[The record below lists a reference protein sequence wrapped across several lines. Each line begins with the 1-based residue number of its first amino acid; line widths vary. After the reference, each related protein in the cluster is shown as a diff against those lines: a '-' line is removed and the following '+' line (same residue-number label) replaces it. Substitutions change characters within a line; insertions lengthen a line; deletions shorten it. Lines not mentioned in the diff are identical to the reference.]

1 MKAAYISRYGNISDV
16 LLGEQSTPV
25 LTENDVLIKVYAAS
39 INPLDLRVLEG
50 ELKAILP
57 LKFPFILGN
66 DFAGTIVEVGSN
78 VTQFKAGDEVYAKT
92 DLNGAFAEYTVA
104 QQSSLALKP
113 QNISMELAASL
124 PLVSL
129 TAWQALVEIAKVK
142 AGQKV
147 LIHAGSGGVGSIAI
161 QLAKSLGAMVAT
173 TTSAKNSGWV
183 KELGADIIID
193 YKTMN
198 FEQEIKDYD
207 VVLDTQGGKT
217 LEKSLHV
224 LKRGGRLIS
233 ISGPPDHAFAE
244 VINPNWFLK
253 CVIPMLSWSIRHKAK
268 KLGITYSFLFMQP
281 NGQQLSEISKLVESG
296 KINPVVDKTYEF
308 SEIKDAFQ
316 YVNTGRAKGKVILKV
331 SEQDRR

>member
-1 MKAAYISRYGNISDV
+1 MKAAYISRYGNIDDIQFD
-16 LLGEQSTPV
+16 EQPKPS
-25 LTENDVLIKVYAAS
+25 LTEDAVLIKVHAAS

-50 ELKAILP
+50 EFKAILP
-57 LKFPFILGN
+57 VKFPFILGN
-66 DFAGTIVEVGSN
+66 DFAGTVVEVGSK

-92 DLNGAFAEYTVA
+92 DLNGAFAEYTVV

-113 QNISMELAASL
+113 QNISMEQAAAL
-124 PLVSL
+124 PLVAL
-129 TAWQALVEIAKVK
+129 TSWQALVEIAKVK

-161 QLAKSLGAMVAT
+161 QLAKSLGATVAT

-183 KELGADIIID
+183 KELGGDIIID

-198 FEQEIKDYD
+198 FEQELRDYD

-217 LEKSLHV
+217 LEKSLNV

-244 VINPNWFLK
+244 AINPNWFLK

-268 KLGITYSFLFMQP
+268 KRGITYSFLFMQP
-281 NGQQLSEISKLVESG
+281 NGQQLSKITELVETG
-296 KINPVVDKTYEF
+296 KIKPVVDQAYDF
-308 SEIKDAFQ
+308 IQIKEALQ
-316 YVNTGRAKGKVILKV
+316 YVNTGRAKGKVVLKFD
-331 SEQDRR
+331 E

>member
-1 MKAAYISRYGNISDV
+1 MKAAYISRYGNIDDV
-16 LLGEQSTPV
+16 QLDEQSQPPLTADAV
-25 LTENDVLIKVYAAS
+25 LVKVHAAS

-50 ELKAILP
+50 EFKAILP
-57 LKFPFILGN
+57 VKFPFILGN
-66 DFAGTIVEVGSN
+66 DFAGTVVEVGSK

-92 DLNGAFAEYTVA
+92 DLNGAFAEYTVV

-113 QNISMELAASL
+113 QNISMEQAAAL
-124 PLVSL
+124 PLVAL
-129 TAWQALVEIAKVK
+129 TSWQALVEIAKVK

-161 QLAKSLGAMVAT
+161 QLAKSLGATVAT

-193 YKTMN
+193 YKTMD
-198 FEQEIKDYD
+198 FEQELKDYD

-217 LEKSLHV
+217 LEKSLNV

-244 VINPNWFLK
+244 AINPNWFLK

-268 KLGITYSFLFMQP
+268 KRSITYTFLFMQP
-281 NGQQLSEISKLVESG
+281 NGQQLTKITELVEAG
-296 KINPVVDKTYEF
+296 KIKPVVDQTYDF
-308 SEIKDAFQ
+308 IQIKEALQ
-316 YVNTGRAKGKVILKV
+316 YVNTGRAKGKVVLQFD
-331 SEQDRR
+331 E

>member
-1 MKAAYISRYGNISDV
+1 MKAAYISRYGNIDDV
-16 LLGEQSTPV
+16 QLDEQSQPPLTADAV
-25 LTENDVLIKVYAAS
+25 LVKVHAAS

-50 ELKAILP
+50 EFKAILP
-57 LKFPFILGN
+57 VKFPFILGN
-66 DFAGTIVEVGSN
+66 DFAGTVVEVGSK

-92 DLNGAFAEYTVA
+92 DLNGAFAEYTVV
-104 QQSSLALKP
+104 QQSSLALRP
-113 QNISMELAASL
+113 QNISMEQAAAL
-124 PLVSL
+124 PLVAL
-129 TAWQALVEIAKVK
+129 TSWQALVEIAKVK

-161 QLAKSLGAMVAT
+161 QLAKSLGATVAT

-193 YKTMN
+193 YKTMD
-198 FEQEIKDYD
+198 FEQELKDYD

-217 LEKSLHV
+217 LEKSLNV

-244 VINPNWFLK
+244 AINPNWFLK

-268 KLGITYSFLFMQP
+268 KRGITYTFLFMQP
-281 NGQQLSEISKLVESG
+281 NGQQLSKITELVEAG
-296 KINPVVDKTYEF
+296 KIKPVVDQTYDF
-308 SEIKDAFQ
+308 IQIKEALQ
-316 YVNTGRAKGKVILKV
+316 YVNTGRAKGKVVLQFD
-331 SEQDRR
+331 E

>member
-1 MKAAYISRYGNISDV
+1 MKAAYISRYGNIDDV
-16 LLGEQSTPV
+16 QLDEQSQPPLTADAV
-25 LTENDVLIKVYAAS
+25 LVKVHAAS

-50 ELKAILP
+50 EFKAILP
-57 LKFPFILGN
+57 VKFPFILGN
-66 DFAGTIVEVGSN
+66 DFAGTVVEVGSK

-92 DLNGAFAEYTVA
+92 DLNGAFAEYTVV
-104 QQSSLALKP
+104 QQSLLALKP
-113 QNISMELAASL
+113 QNISMEQAAAL
-124 PLVSL
+124 PLVAL
-129 TAWQALVEIAKVK
+129 TSWQALVEIAKVK

-161 QLAKSLGAMVAT
+161 QLAKSLGATVAT

-193 YKTMN
+193 YKTMD
-198 FEQEIKDYD
+198 FEQELKDYD

-217 LEKSLHV
+217 LEKSLNV

-244 VINPNWFLK
+244 AINPNWFLK

-268 KLGITYSFLFMQP
+268 KRGITYTFLFMQP
-281 NGQQLSEISKLVESG
+281 NGQQLSKITELVEAG
-296 KINPVVDKTYEF
+296 KIKPVVDQTYDF
-308 SEIKDAFQ
+308 IQIKEALQ
-316 YVNTGRAKGKVILKV
+316 YVNTGRAKGKVVLQFD
-331 SEQDRR
+331 E

>member
-1 MKAAYISRYGNISDV
+1 MKAAYISRYGNIDDV
-16 LLGEQSTPV
+16 QFDKQPKPSVTEDTV
-25 LTENDVLIKVYAAS
+25 LVKVHAAS

-50 ELKAILP
+50 EFKAILP
-57 LKFPFILGN
+57 VKFPFILGN
-66 DFAGTIVEVGSN
+66 DFAGIVVEVGSN
-78 VTQFKAGDEVYAKT
+78 VSQFKVGDEVYAKT
-92 DLNGAFAEYTVA
+92 DLNGAFAEYTIV

-113 QNISMELAASL
+113 QNISMEQAAAL
-124 PLVSL
+124 PLVAL
-129 TAWQALVEIAKVK
+129 TSWQALVEIAKVK

-161 QLAKSLGAMVAT
+161 QLAKSLGAKVAT

-193 YKTMN
+193 YKTMD
-198 FEQEIKDYD
+198 FEQELKDYD

-217 LEKSLHV
+217 LEKSLNV

-268 KLGITYSFLFMQP
+268 KRGITYSFLFMQP
-281 NGQQLSEISKLVESG
+281 NGQQLSKITELVETG
-296 KINPVVDKTYEF
+296 KIKPVVDQTYGF
-308 SEIKDAFQ
+308 VQIKEALQ
-316 YVNTGRAKGKVILKV
+316 YVNTGRSKGKVVLQFD
-331 SEQDRR
+331 E

>member
-1 MKAAYISRYGNISDV
+1 MKAAYINRYGNINDV
-16 LLGEQSTPV
+16 QLDEQSKPV
-25 LTENDVLIKVYAAS
+25 LTENDVLIKVHAAS

-50 ELKAILP
+50 EFKAILP
-57 LKFPFILGN
+57 VQFPFILGN
-66 DFAGTIVEVGSN
+66 DFAGTVVQVGAN
-78 VTQFKAGDEVYAKT
+78 ATQFKVGDEVYAKT
-92 DLNGAFAEYTVA
+92 DSNGAFAEYTVV

-129 TAWQALVEIAKVK
+129 TSWQALVEIAKVK

-161 QLAKSLGAMVAT
+161 QLAKSLGATVAT
-173 TTSAKNSGWV
+173 TTSAKNSSWV

-193 YKTMN
+193 YKTMD
-198 FEQEIKDYD
+198 FEQELKDYD

-217 LEKSLHV
+217 LEKSLNV

-244 VINPNWFLK
+244 AINPNWFLK

-268 KLGITYSFLFMQP
+268 KRGITYSFLFMQP
-281 NGQQLSEISKLVESG
+281 NGQQLSKITELLEAG
-296 KINPVVDKTYEF
+296 KIKPVVDKTYTF
-308 SEIKDAFQ
+308 SKIRDAFE
-316 YVNTGRAKGKVILKV
+316 YVNTGRAKGKVVLKI
-331 SEQDRR
+331 SE

>member
-1 MKAAYISRYGNISDV
+1 MKAAYISRYGNIDDV
-16 LLGEQSTPV
+16 QLDEQSQPPLTADAV
-25 LTENDVLIKVYAAS
+25 LVKVHAAS

-50 ELKAILP
+50 EFKAILP
-57 LKFPFILGN
+57 VKFPFILGN
-66 DFAGTIVEVGSN
+66 DFAGTVVEVGSK

-92 DLNGAFAEYTVA
+92 DLNGAFAEYTVV

-113 QNISMELAASL
+113 QNISMEQAAAL
-124 PLVSL
+124 PLVAL
-129 TAWQALVEIAKVK
+129 TSWQALVEIAKVK

-161 QLAKSLGAMVAT
+161 QLAKSLGATVAT

-193 YKTMN
+193 YKTMD
-198 FEQEIKDYD
+198 FEQELKDYD

-217 LEKSLHV
+217 LEKSLNV

-244 VINPNWFLK
+244 AINPNWFLK

-268 KLGITYSFLFMQP
+268 RGITYSFLFMQP
-281 NGQQLSEISKLVESG
+281 NGQQLSKITELVEAG
-296 KINPVVDKTYEF
+296 KIKPVVDQTYDF
-308 SEIKDAFQ
+308 IQIKEALQ
-316 YVNTGRAKGKVILKV
+316 YVNTGRAKGKVVLQFD
-331 SEQDRR
+331 E

>member
-1 MKAAYISRYGNISDV
+1 MKAAYISRYGNIDDV
-16 LLGEQSTPV
+16 QLDEQSQPPLTADAV
-25 LTENDVLIKVYAAS
+25 LVKVHAAS

-50 ELKAILP
+50 EFKAILP
-57 LKFPFILGN
+57 VKFPFILGN
-66 DFAGTIVEVGSN
+66 DFAGTVVEVGSK

-92 DLNGAFAEYTVA
+92 DLNGAFAEYTVV

-113 QNISMELAASL
+113 QNISMEQAAAL
-124 PLVSL
+124 PLVAL
-129 TAWQALVEIAKVK
+129 TSWQALVEIAKVK

-161 QLAKSLGAMVAT
+161 QLAKSLGATVAT

-198 FEQEIKDYD
+198 FEQELKDYD

-244 VINPNWFLK
+244 AINPNWFLK

-268 KLGITYSFLFMQP
+268 KRGITYTFLFMQP
-281 NGQQLSEISKLVESG
+281 NGQQLSKITELLEAG
-296 KINPVVDKTYEF
+296 KIKPVVDQTYDF
-308 SEIKDAFQ
+308 IQIKEALQ
-316 YVNTGRAKGKVILKV
+316 YVNTGRAKGKVVLQFD
-331 SEQDRR
+331 E